1 MQRSTVAIRFLSTD
15 SFAYRCNR
23 DDGIDEYIGGRT
35 YYLYC
40 DCSFAAVCAL
50 MCNDMGWD
58 YEDTN
63 VVYLSGQAVADHHT
77 PENMSLHDDVITLC
91 WYSQKALGVPTV
103 AIRFLY
109 TEVRACI
116 GGLKYDMKEYTGDYY
131 ISGLKYD
138 LKLDNPLTK
147 SCVWM
152 CYLNNM
158 GWEYDDWRFVYMNG
172 VSMTNEDTPRS
183 LDMTAYGTVTLYC
196 ERKASVA

>member
-1 MQRSTVAIRFLSTD
+1 MQPSTVAIRFLSTD

-23 DDGIDEYIGGRT
+23 DDGMDEYIGGHT

-40 DCSFAAVCAL
+40 DCPFAAVCAL

-77 PENMSLHDDVITLC
+77 PENMIMHDDVITLC
-91 WYSQKALGVPTV
+91 CYSQKAVGVPTV

-109 TEVRACI
+109 TEVRACSRVE
-116 GGLKYDMKEYTGDYY
+116 EYTGDY

-138 LKLDNPLTK
+138 MKLDRPFTQ

-152 CYLNNM
+152 CNNM
-158 GWEYDDWRFVYMNG
+158 GWDYDDWRFVYMNG
-172 VSMTNEDTPRS
+172 VPVANEDTPRS